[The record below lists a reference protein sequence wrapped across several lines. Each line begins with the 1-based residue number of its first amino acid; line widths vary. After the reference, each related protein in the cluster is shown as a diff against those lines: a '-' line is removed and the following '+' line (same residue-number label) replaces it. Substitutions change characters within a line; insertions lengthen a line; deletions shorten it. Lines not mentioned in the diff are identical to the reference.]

1 MNAQLAKV
9 SEHATHAMHVRAL
22 MHRFSLWLALTGL
35 LLWAGDASPRVGATL
50 VALVTTDPTAELSHR
65 VEEQLEALGF
75 DVVVLNPPATGSV
88 GPMSLE
94 QTARNVGAIA
104 AVRIVPMAQSVQVWT
119 ADPVSGQSVFREL
132 LPPAGQKPSDA
143 AVALGAVELLRA
155 SLLELHPPEP
165 AALPKPPQP
174 APTCPPPVVAP
185 IEKAPEPR
193 LGVTVGVGM
202 GLGLAG
208 RPSVSWEMAAWI
220 RLQGRL
226 GLRAFAI
233 VDASPANVTAASDG
247 NVDVTAQLYGA
258 ELTYDLMASSSTWVP
273 VVGLGVADADVSVR
287 GVGASTSAIDL
298 YESTGPWPP
307 VVVPFAHLGGSWAP
321 LGGLRLRA
329 DLLGGVSS
337 RSVSVAICQSN
348 GSDCTAVAHWGQPLI
363 SATLGLEV
371 LLSP

>member
-9 SEHATHAMHVRAL
+9 SEHATHAMHVRSL
-22 MHRFSLWLALTGL
+22 RQRFSLWVALTGL

-88 GPMSLE
+88 GPTSLE

-119 ADPVSGQSVFREL
+119 ADPVSGQSVFREM
-132 LPPAGQKPSDA
+132 LPPAGPKPSDA

-155 SLLELHPPEP
+155 SLLELHPPEAVAP
-165 AALPKPPQP
+165 PKPPP
-174 APTCPPPVVAP
+174 LAPTCPPPVVAP
-185 IEKAPEPR
+185 PGRTPEPR
-193 LGVTVGVGM
+193 LGVTTGVGVD
-202 GLGLAG
+202 LGLAG
-208 RPSVSWEMAAWI
+208 RPSVSWEMAAWV

-226 GLRAFAI
+226 GLRALAM
-233 VDASPANVTAASDG
+233 VNASPADVTAAPYG
-247 NVDVTAQLYGA
+247 NVDVAAQVYGA
-258 ELTYDLMASSSTWVP
+258 ELTYDLTPSSSTWVP
-273 VVGLGVADADVSVR
+273 VVGLGVAGAEVTVR
-287 GVGASTSAIDL
+287 GVAASTNAVNL
-298 YESTGPWPP
+298 YENTW
-307 VVVPFAHLGGSWAP
+307 VALPFAHVGGSWAP

-337 RSVSVAICQSN
+337 PSVAVCVLQSP
-348 GSDCTAVAHWGQPLI
+348 GSDCTAVAHWGQPLVN
-363 SATLGLEV
+363 ATLGLEV